1 MRTTKHSPTT
11 TFECKARRQKVLDEL
26 YAKLTQLLCELDK
39 TMSDLNIPPGERLSQ
54 EEADSFMPGFG
65 RDITTGEMYDWGV
78 LTSYENYVTEWHKIV
93 RQVVG
98 PKGDAK
104 CPSRPHRNK
113 VNPLPTAPNPLS
125 GSIGGYESENQIRP
139 IGFDIFESVGSLSR
153 FVDESLNIEKPMPTI
168 NRLPVRA
175 VFASSG
181 KKSGEIFSAIPPYY
195 GNVFEKM
202 EVFALLLLALPAV
215 VASLNEYWITPCGH
229 VYKKAGHPLRILR
242 NAETLVRL
250 KHHFKHAQ
258 DLVNDNERLGVLEDL
273 HHDIDT
279 DSYVV
284 HPTTLLLYN
293 SVNNIGRLMSV
304 LPMTYRTLQD
314 LSFALKIVH
323 DELSDK
329 EDAELRKRHVSI
341 KELMSKNAELL
352 CELDFAMNRN
362 NIEFSR
368 IDQLTLSQKIAVDY
382 DDFSYTRIKHNH
394 ILKDW
399 FRHFYLFGSI
409 YSTLTFAI
417 VLCLYLKYISSP
429 PSFLMAILDAL
440 DQDRAPNVGILTH
453 IRRDPVVTRWWR
465 LGGQEAGDDAKKL
478 ISHLGQTV

>member
-1 MRTTKHSPTT
+1 LWRNKTDIDNSDLSQVSVLRAIRYQYDWLPMNQSQWYRKHVK
-11 TFECKARRQKVLDEL
+11 CLD
-26 YAKLTQLLCELDK
+26 KKSKLLCELDK

-113 VNPLPTAPNPLS
+113 V
-125 GSIGGYESENQIRP
+125 
-139 IGFDIFESVGSLSR
+139 
-153 FVDESLNIEKPMPTI
+153 
-168 NRLPVRA
+168 
-175 VFASSG
+175 
-181 KKSGEIFSAIPPYY
+181 
-195 GNVFEKM
+195 
-202 EVFALLLLALPAV
+202 
-215 VASLNEYWITPCGH
+215 
-229 VYKKAGHPLRILR
+229 
-242 NAETLVRL
+242 
-250 KHHFKHAQ
+250 
-258 DLVNDNERLGVLEDL
+258 LEDL

-284 HPTTLLLYN
+284 HPTTLSLYN

-394 ILKDW
+394 ILKEYRS
-399 FRHFYLFGSI
+399 FIKHVSLQI
-409 YSTLTFAI
+409 
-417 VLCLYLKYISSP
+417 LK
-429 PSFLMAILDAL
+429 L
-440 DQDRAPNVGILTH
+440 V
-453 IRRDPVVTRWWR
+453 
-465 LGGQEAGDDAKKL
+465 
-478 ISHLGQTV
+478 

>member
-1 MRTTKHSPTT
+1 
-11 TFECKARRQKVLDEL
+11 
-26 YAKLTQLLCELDK
+26 
-39 TMSDLNIPPGERLSQ
+39 
-54 EEADSFMPGFG
+54 
-65 RDITTGEMYDWGV
+65 
-78 LTSYENYVTEWHKIV
+78 
-93 RQVVG
+93 
-98 PKGDAK
+98 
-104 CPSRPHRNK
+104 
-113 VNPLPTAPNPLS
+113 
-125 GSIGGYESENQIRP
+125 
-139 IGFDIFESVGSLSR
+139 
-153 FVDESLNIEKPMPTI
+153 
-168 NRLPVRA
+168 
-175 VFASSG
+175 
-181 KKSGEIFSAIPPYY
+181 
-195 GNVFEKM
+195 M

-284 HPTTLLLYN
+284 HPTTLSLYN

-394 ILKDW
+394 ILKEYRS
-399 FRHFYLFGSI
+399 FIKHVSLQI
-409 YSTLTFAI
+409 
-417 VLCLYLKYISSP
+417 LK
-429 PSFLMAILDAL
+429 L
-440 DQDRAPNVGILTH
+440 V
-453 IRRDPVVTRWWR
+453 
-465 LGGQEAGDDAKKL
+465 
-478 ISHLGQTV
+478 